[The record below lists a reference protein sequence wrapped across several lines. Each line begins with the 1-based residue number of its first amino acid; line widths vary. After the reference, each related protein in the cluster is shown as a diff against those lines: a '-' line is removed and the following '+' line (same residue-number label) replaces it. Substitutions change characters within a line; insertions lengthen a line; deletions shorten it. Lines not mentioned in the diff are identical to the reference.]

1 LPKFNLIIHDSNK
14 KYLFSK
20 HQNKAEFRNLDDS
33 AIIRSD
39 FLGLGTCSLNNLYR
53 LNNLYSLNNL
63 SGFNDLDS
71 LISSIKLLILL
82 VGSSQAPK

>member
-1 LPKFNLIIHDSNK
+1 VPKFNLIFHDLNK

-33 AIIRSD
+33 AVLSSD
-39 FLGLGTCSLNNLYR
+39 FLGLGTCSLNNLY
-53 LNNLYSLNNL
+53 SLNNL
-63 SGFNDLDS
+63 CSFNDLDS
-71 LISSIKLLILL
+71 LISLIKLLILL